1 MRRTLWGC
9 LQKKKYNTQKVSS
22 KSLVLPKTIISPPVY
37 TYVSQWYNF
46 FLDSIK
52 SLFLLIFC
60 DIQSPHLISSLRQ
73 LSFFCSCFFSFYGM
87 HFLRNPHKRYFSNWG
102 RCHLQKSQ
110 FHQHLTRSENPG
122 QKTRKSVYFQNWYI
136 CMLIKGQCQTW
147 FVFSSHE

>member
-1 MRRTLWGC
+1 MFAEKKSITL
-9 LQKKKYNTQKVSS
+9 K
-22 KSLVLPKTIISPPVY
+22 KSLLNHWS
-37 TYVSQWYNF
+37 SQKRLSALLCSHTFHSDIFFSIRLNVCSFLINLLWY
-46 FLDSIK
+46 SITP
-52 SLFLLIFC
+52 L
-60 DIQSPHLISSLRQ
+60 SSLRQ